1 MKIEELIKIFNEILN
16 EDGNNEITVQ
26 TDFKEDEK
34 WSSLTDLLLYLN
46 LKRNITYSSVVLNLD
61 VVLLSKIC

>member
-34 WSSLTDLLLYLN
+34 WSSLLHLLLYLN

>member
-1 MKIEELIKIFNEILN
+1 MKTETMKSQFK
-16 EDGNNEITVQ
+16 Q
-26 TDFKEDEK
+26 TLRKMR
-34 WSSLTDLLLYLN
+34 SGPLLLHLLLYLN